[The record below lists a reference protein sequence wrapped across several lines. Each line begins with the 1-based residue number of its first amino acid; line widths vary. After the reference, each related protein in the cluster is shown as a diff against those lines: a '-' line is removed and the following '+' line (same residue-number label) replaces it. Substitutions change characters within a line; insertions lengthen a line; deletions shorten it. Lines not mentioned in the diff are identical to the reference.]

1 MPGGARTLTPVFD
14 APARRGAYRALVIAG
29 LDAAGI
35 EQIRATL
42 QRDDLGSDRFRQAVE
57 RQLGRRVGPGR
68 AGPRRIGRGNGEAS
82 KKGHSDRASEECAL
96 RPRFH

>member
-14 APARRGAYRALVIAG
+14 APTRRAAYRALVIAG
-29 LDAAGI
+29 LEAAGI

-68 AGPRRIGRGNGEAS
+68 A
-82 KKGHSDRASEECAL
+82 EED
-96 RPRFH
+96 RPRKRRSFEERAL